1 MIQTRRDT
9 PVAVNPLR
17 TLIIV
22 VMSVFAYKGLE
33 TVLSPALPLIKES
46 LGATEAQIAWVITG
60 VLLTGAVA
68 TPLVGRLS
76 DVRNKKSLLL
86 MVLGIVALGVATS
99 GLSTSVLMLTIGQIL
114 QGVGLA
120 VVPLTFGII
129 RDTQTESRIKSGNGW
144 VIAFIY
150 GGTAVALVG
159 SGVIVTVLPWR
170 WLFAVP
176 FSIIVVILISA
187 ALFVPSCPPVKRGRV
202 DYLGAALLGA
212 GLAILLIGI
221 TNAPQWGWLSPAF
234 GASLVACVMLIA
246 IFVVVE
252 LRTLDSLIDVRL
264 FATKPIALS
273 CLVYFHCGFCTN
285 MLFMAVPML
294 VQESRGTG
302 YGMGVSEFVTAL
314 LLLPLGIAGAAA
326 APMTGWLD
334 SRIGSRT
341 TMVFGLGVA
350 AVAFVALLLA
360 DGRTFMVLIA
370 TVLIG
375 LTGGIT
381 LTQAMNT
388 VVLTSPESRI
398 GAFSGL
404 AFVVKAV
411 GGTLGVQLAG
421 SILTSGT
428 FGGAVAPSWQSFQLV
443 LIMGVF
449 VSAFVGFF
457 CLMLPK
463 RNSLNT
469 VAPDAAGLPGDSS
482 CRGTTAAQ
490 NSQ

>member
-1 MIQTRRDT
+1 MIQIERDT
-9 PVAVNPLR
+9 RLAANPTR

-22 VMSVFAYKGLE
+22 VMSAFAYKGLE

-86 MVLGIVALGVATS
+86 AVLGIVALGVATS
-99 GLSTSVLMLTIGQIL
+99 GLSTTVLMLTIGQIL

-144 VIAFIY
+144 VIGFIY
-150 GGTAVALVG
+150 AGTAVALVG
-159 SGVIVTVLPWR
+159 SGIIVTMLPWR

-176 FSIIVVILISA
+176 FSIIVVIAIAA
-187 ALFVPSCPPVKRGRV
+187 ALFVPSCPPAKRGRV
-202 DYLGAALLGA
+202 DYLGAALLGG
-212 GLAILLIGI
+212 GLAVLLIGI
-221 TNAPQWGWLSPAF
+221 TKAPQWGWLSLPF
-234 GASLVACVMLIA
+234 GASILACIMLLALFVA
-246 IFVVVE
+246 VE
-252 LRTLDSLIDVRL
+252 LRTRDSLIDVRL
-264 FATKPIALS
+264 FATKPITLS
-273 CLVYFHCGFCTN
+273 CLVYFHCGFCGN

-294 VQESRGTG
+294 VQAPRSTG

-334 SRIGSRT
+334 SRIGSRR
-341 TMVFGLGVA
+341 TMVVGLGLA
-350 AVAFVALLLA
+350 GTAFVALLLA

-370 TVLIG
+370 TTLIG

-428 FGGAVAPSWQSFQLV
+428 SGGTTAPSWESFQLV
-443 LIMGVF
+443 LCMGVLI
-449 VSAFVGFF
+449 SATAAIS
-457 CLMLPK
+457 CLMLPQ
-463 RNSLNT
+463 
-469 VAPDAAGLPGDSS
+469 
-482 CRGTTAAQ
+482 Q
-490 NSQ
+490 NRL